1 MLHQAGSKMVNI
13 RAREELRLDRANSVG
28 ACTMKNPTGDC
39 VIQVWADHAESVETS
54 AVACSNVCS
63 NKRLSQNV
71 LKFRNPTE
79 DKENIDPLL
88 LFPQSNRSSSSVA
101 SHVQRYPLQDITS
114 LISLIQL
121 LQSNR
126 SSSSVASRVQRY
138 PWQDITSLIK
148 ILQLLD
154 VKRGYEASPAS
165 TPGIKD
171 RMELNGNGVK
181 VSSLLQMR

>member
-121 LQSNR
+121 LQVNHLKRIPRSNDEVCIADETPLR
-126 SSSSVASRVQRY
+126 LRPQN
-138 PWQDITSLIK
+138 DIYLCI
-148 ILQLLD
+148 
-154 VKRGYEASPAS
+154 
-165 TPGIKD
+165 
-171 RMELNGNGVK
+171 
-181 VSSLLQMR
+181 